1 MTSKEYWEEFD
12 KTLEDDEKDFL
23 KNNKEEINR
32 MVRQYG
38 RGYIEEIIT
47 ICRLQQDETLME
59 NTRKYIVEVVKH
71 IMFAIDEYNCD
82 HSNDTVDL
90 EDPYTKYLLV
100 KKKSSKT
107 MNELNGETFDIMKS
121 NNFANVPSCELMEMI
136 YNFKS
141 TKVLSKLKYSR
152 VNIHY
157 KKYLQN
163 LHSLLFGYQYET
175 NEKTYKQEK
184 LLKVPYYMSCFMNKK
199 VLFKDDYLNNCT
211 SAIDNN
217 NNQEFN
223 ILFGEKLFEVPYC
236 RKIKSEITIGRTEV
250 IPNTKNRYYEYALKN
265 NKTYMSGYSGT
276 TLTLIYLLLIF
287 DIHEYTY
294 KQQIYFSI
302 IAIIKYI
309 GIIHHSIHEILS
321 VINMLVLPNKKT
333 GILEHVLE
341 YIPKEYYSVIIEK
354 IKYMAIP
361 NTL

>member
-12 KTLEDDEKDFL
+12 KTLNDDDEKKILND
-23 KNNKEEINR
+23 NKEEINR

-47 ICRLQQDETLME
+47 IRRLQQDETLME
-59 NTRKYIVEVVKH
+59 DTRKYVVEVVKH
-71 IMFAIDEYNCD
+71 IMLAIDEYNRE
-82 HSNDTVDL
+82 HSNDAVAL

-100 KKKSSKT
+100 KKKSKSSETK
-107 MNELNGETFDIMKS
+107 NELGGETFDIMKS
-121 NNFANVPSCELMEMI
+121 NNFANVSICELMEMI

-141 TKVLSKLKYSR
+141 TKVLSKLKYSG

-163 LHSLLFGYQYET
+163 LHSLLFGYQYEM

-217 NNQEFN
+217 NYQEFN

-236 RKIKSEITIGRTEV
+236 RKIISDITIGRTEV
-250 IPNTKNRYYEYALKN
+250 IPDKKNKYYEYALKN
-265 NKTYMSGYSGT
+265 NKTYISGYSGT
-276 TLTLIYLLLIF
+276 TLSLIYLLLIF
-287 DIHEYTY
+287 DIQGYTY
-294 KQQIYFSI
+294 KQQIFYSLL
-302 IAIIKYI
+302 
-309 GIIHHSIHEILS
+309 GIINRISTVHHSIHEIFS
-321 VINMLVLPNKKT
+321 VINMLVFPNKT
-333 GILEHVLE
+333 TSILEHIFKYE
-341 YIPKEYYSVIIEK
+341 PKEHYFTTMK
-354 IKYMAIP
+354 KLK
-361 NTL
+361 TLLV